1 MPYNSI
7 IDADCA
13 DSLIPVEEAN
23 EIIKGVPQLSHV
35 LSMAK
40 RLPNMSSATKTMPVI
55 SSLPTAYFVNGRTGL
70 KNTTRMCWE
79 DKTITAEELAV
90 IVPIPQSILDDSKY
104 PIWAEVKP
112 LLMEAFGVAIDAAV
126 LVGTNAPASWPDDIL
141 TGLVAAGNDVTL
153 GSGADLYEEVMAE
166 TGIISLVEAD
176 GYLPTG
182 HLALTEMRGR
192 LRNLRDTEGN
202 LIFTSSMQGVS
213 DYAIDGQPMQFVRNG
228 SFAATDAYMFSGDWS
243 QLVYSIR
250 QDLTW
255 TIADQ
260 GIIQD
265 GAGDIVYNLFQ
276 QDMVA
281 LRAVIRLGW
290 QLPNPINRLEETE
303 ANRYPF
309 GALIP

>member
-7 IDADCA
+7 IDATCA

-23 EIIKGVPQLSHV
+23 EIIKAVPQNSQV
-35 LSMAK
+35 LAMAK
-40 RLPNMSSATKTMPVI
+40 RLPNMSSATKTMPVV
-55 SSLPTAYFVNGRTGL
+55 STLPTAYFVNGRTGL
-70 KNTTRMCWE
+70 KNTTEMCWE

-90 IVPIPQSILDDSKY
+90 IVPVPESVLADSQY
-104 PIWAEVKP
+104 PIWSEVRP
-112 LLMEAFGVAIDAAV
+112 YLLEAFGIAIDAAI
-126 LVGTNAPASWPDDIL
+126 LIGTNAPASWPDDIL
-141 TGLVAAGNDVTL
+141 TGAAAAANTVDL
-153 GSGADLYEEVMAE
+153 GSGADLYEELLAE
-166 TGIISLVEAD
+166 TGVVSLIEAD

-192 LRNLRDTEGN
+192 LRNVRDADGG
-202 LIFTSSMQGVS
+202 LIFTASMQGANS
-213 DYAIDGQPMQFVRNG
+213 YMLDGQPISFVRNG
-228 SFAATDAYMFSGDWS
+228 SFTNASAYMFSGDWS

-250 QDLTW
+250 QDMTW
-255 TIADQ
+255 KIATE

-281 LRAVIRLGW
+281 LRAVMRLGW
-290 QLPNPINRLEETE
+290 QLPNPINRMEETA

>member
-23 EIIKGVPQLSHV
+23 EIIKVLPQSSHV

-55 SSLPTAYFVNGRTGL
+55 SSLPTAYFVTGRTGL
-70 KNTTRMCWE
+70 KNTTEMCWT

-90 IVPIPQSILDDSKY
+90 IVPIPESVLADSKY
-104 PIWAEVKP
+104 PIWSEVRP
-112 LLMEAFGVAIDAAV
+112 MLLEAFGIAIDAAI
-126 LVGTNAPASWPDDIL
+126 LIGTNAPASWPTDIL
-141 TGLVAAGNDVTL
+141 AGAAAAANAVTL
-153 GSGADLYEEVMAE
+153 GTGADIYEDVMAE
-166 TGIISLVEAD
+166 TGVIGLVEND

-182 HLALTEMRGR
+182 HLALAEMRGR
-192 LRNLRDTEGN
+192 LRNLRDENGG

-228 SFAATDAYMFSGDWS
+228 AFTNASAYMFSGDWS

-250 QDLTW
+250 QDITW
-255 TIADQ
+255 KLATE
-260 GIIQD
+260 GVVQD

-290 QLPNPINRLEETE
+290 QLPNPINRMQETE
-303 ANRYPF
+303 ASRYPF
-309 GALIP
+309 GTLIP